1 MASSIRIDARKIL
14 GHAANGRVMA
24 APVKPVGGKPMGIM
38 KPTGTVKPTAPSG
51 RQ

>member
-1 MASSIRIDARKIL
+1 MASSIKIDARKIL

-24 APVKPVGGKPMGIM
+24 AAVKPVGGKP
-38 KPTGTVKPTAPSG
+38 TGTVKPAPQSS